1 MPDISSRKR
10 IKRRIIERIEAR
22 SARIS
27 VVGLGYVGLPLAVSF
42 AEAGFAV
49 VGIDTDQEKVEGLRQ
64 NVSHVP
70 DVPSERLHKLP
81 AEKLEFHS
89 AHERVVECDAVII
102 CVPTPLG
109 KTRDPD
115 LSYLIRASDAVSEFL
130 QAGMLVILE
139 STTYPGTT
147 EELVQPILESSGLR
161 AGSDFFLAF
170 SPERIDPGRSD
181 FILTNTPKVVGGV
194 TLDCLEVAVMLYRQI
209 VNRVVKV
216 SSTQAAEM
224 VKLLENT
231 FRAVNIALVNEIAIM
246 CDKLDLDVWEVV
258 GAAATKPYGFMPF
271 SPGPGV
277 GGHCIPL
284 DPHYLS
290 WKLKTLNYNARFIQL
305 AGEINSQM
313 PEYWTAK
320 IQDALNDQGQSVKG
334 SRILLLGVAYKKDVD
349 DVRES
354 PALDMIELL
363 RQKKADLAYF
373 DPYVPSLHFEGFALQ
388 CESDLVTALKRA
400 DCTVV
405 VTDHTSFDWEEVRRC
420 SRLIVD
426 TRHVNELS
434 GGRDG

>member
-1 MPDISSRKR
+1 MPDNDLSNRMKR
-10 IKRRIIERIEAR
+10 QIVERIEAR
-22 SARIS
+22 SARVC
-27 VVGLGYVGLPLAVSF
+27 VVGLGYVGLPLAVSC
-42 AEAGFAV
+42 AEAGFSV
-49 VGIDTDQEKVEGLRQ
+49 LGIDNDQEKSEGLRQ
-64 NVSHVP
+64 GVSHVP
-70 DVPSERLHKLP
+70 DVSSERLRGLSREK
-81 AEKLEFHS
+81 AEFCSTYEKIG
-89 AHERVVECDAVII
+89 ECDAVII

-115 LSYLIRASDAVSEFL
+115 LSYLIGASESVGEHL
-130 QAGMLVILE
+130 QAATLVVLE

-147 EELVQPILESSGLR
+147 EELVQPILESSDLR
-161 AGSDFFLAF
+161 VGRDFFLAF

-194 TLDCLEVAVMLYRQI
+194 TPVCLEVAVSLYRQI
-209 VNRVVKV
+209 VDRVVQV
-216 SSTQAAEM
+216 SSTQSAEM

-231 FRAVNIALVNEIAIM
+231 FRAVNIALVNELAIM
-246 CDKLDLDVWEVV
+246 CDKLALDVWEVV
-258 GAAATKPYGFMPF
+258 EAAATKPYGFMPF

-313 PEYWTAK
+313 PDYWARK

-334 SRILLLGVAYKKDVD
+334 SRILILGVAYKQDVD

-363 RQKKADLAYF
+363 RQKGADLVYF
-373 DPYVPSLHFEGFALQ
+373 DPHVPSLHFDGFELQ
-388 CESDLVTALKRA
+388 CEPDLVTALKRA

-426 TRHVNELS
+426 TRHVSELS
-434 GGRDG
+434 GDPDV

>member
-1 MPDISSRKR
+1 MPEGSPRDLLRHR
-10 IKRRIIERIEAR
+10 TIERIEDR

-27 VVGLGYVGLPLAVSF
+27 VVGLGYVGLPLAASF
-42 AEAGFAV
+42 VEAGFSV
-49 VGIDTDQEKVEGLRQ
+49 VGIDTDREKVEDLRKG
-64 NVSHVP
+64 VSHVP
-70 DVPSERLHKLP
+70 DVPSSRLRELP
-81 AEKLEFHS
+81 GEKFEFQS
-89 AHERVVECDAVII
+89 TYELVGECDAVII

-115 LSYLIRASDAVSEFL
+115 LSCLIQASESVTRFL
-130 QAGMLVILE
+130 KTGMLVALE

-147 EELVQPILESSGLR
+147 EELVQPILESGGLSATR
-161 AGSDFFLAF
+161 DFFLAF

-181 FILTNTPKVVGGV
+181 FTLTNTPKVVGGV
-194 TLDCLEVAVMLYRQI
+194 TPDGLDTAAFLYGQI
-209 VNRVVKV
+209 VAKVVRV
-216 SSTQAAEM
+216 SSTRAAEM

-258 GAAATKPYGFMPF
+258 EAAATKPYGFMLF
-271 SPGPGV
+271 TPGPGV
-277 GGHCIPL
+277 GGHCISL

-313 PEYWTAK
+313 PEYWAAK
-320 IQDALNDQGQSVKG
+320 IQDALNDRGQSVKG

-354 PALDMIELL
+354 PALDILELL
-363 RQKKADLAYF
+363 RQKGAELAYF
-373 DPYVPSLHFEGFALQ
+373 DPHVSSLHFNGLELQ
-388 CESDLVTALKRA
+388 CEPDLSAALKRA

-405 VTDHTSFDWEEVRRC
+405 VTDHTSFDWKEVKRS

-426 TRHVNELS
+426 TRHVDDLCGDE
-434 GGRDG
+434 DG

>member
-1 MPDISSRKR
+1 MKR
-10 IKRRIIERIEAR
+10 QIIERTVAR
-22 SARIS
+22 SARVS

-42 AEAGFAV
+42 AEAGFSV
-49 VGIDTDQEKVEGLRQ
+49 VGVDSDQEKLEGLRQ
-64 NVSHVP
+64 GVSHVP
-70 DVPSERLHKLP
+70 DVSSEQLGGLRG
-81 AEKLEFHS
+81 EKVEFCS
-89 AHERVVECDAVII
+89 TYETIGECDAVII

-115 LSYLIRASDAVSEFL
+115 LSYLIRASESVREYL
-130 QAGMLVILE
+130 RAGTLVVLE

-147 EELVQPILESSGLR
+147 EELVQPILESSDLR
-161 AGSDFFLAF
+161 VGRDFFLAF

-181 FILTNTPKVVGGV
+181 FTLTNTPKVVGGV
-194 TLDCLEVAVMLYRQI
+194 TPDCLELAAMLYRQI
-209 VNRVVKV
+209 VDRVVEV

-231 FRAVNIALVNEIAIM
+231 FRAVNIALVNELAIM
-246 CDKLDLDVWEVV
+246 CDKLDLNVWEVV
-258 GAAATKPYGFMPF
+258 EAAATKPYGFMPF

-313 PEYWTAK
+313 PEYWEGK
-320 IQDALNDQGQSVKG
+320 IQDALNDRGQSVKG
-334 SRILLLGVAYKKDVD
+334 SRILILGVAYKKDVD
-349 DVRES
+349 DIRES
-354 PALDMIELL
+354 PALDVMELL
-363 RQKKADLAYF
+363 RKKGAEVTYF
-373 DPYVPSLHFEGFALQ
+373 DPHVPSFHLDGVELL
-388 CESDLVTALKRA
+388 CEPDLNTALKRA

-405 VTDHTSFDWEEVRRC
+405 VTDHTSFDWSEVERS

-426 TRHVNELS
+426 TRNVRELS
-434 GGRDG
+434 VEK

>member
-1 MPDISSRKR
+1 MPENPLANRMKHQ
-10 IKRRIIERIEAR
+10 IIERVVAR
-22 SARIS
+22 SARVS

-42 AEAGFAV
+42 AEAGFSV
-49 VGIDTDQEKVEGLRQ
+49 LGIDNDQEKLEGLRQ
-64 NVSHVP
+64 GVSHVP
-70 DVPSERLHKLP
+70 DVPSERLAKLP
-81 AEKLEFHS
+81 S
-89 AHERVVECDAVII
+89 ERVEFRSTCEGISECQAVII

-115 LSYLIRASDAVSEFL
+115 LSFLIRAGESVSEYL
-130 QAGMLVILE
+130 RAGTLVVLE

-147 EELVQPILESSGLR
+147 EELVQPILESSDLR
-161 AGSDFFLAF
+161 VGRDFFLAF

-181 FILTNTPKVVGGV
+181 FVLTNTPKVVGGV
-194 TLDCLEVAVMLYRQI
+194 TPVCLEVAVMLYRQI
-209 VNRVVKV
+209 VDRVVEV
-216 SSTQAAEM
+216 SSTQSAEM

-231 FRAVNIALVNEIAIM
+231 FRAVNIALVNELAIM
-246 CDKLDLDVWEVV
+246 CDKLDLNVWEVV
-258 GAAATKPYGFMPF
+258 EAAATKPYGFMPF

-284 DPHYLS
+284 DPYYLS

-313 PEYWTAK
+313 PDYWASK
-320 IQDALNDQGQSVKG
+320 IQDSLNDRGQSVKG
-334 SRILLLGVAYKKDVD
+334 SRILILGVAYKKDVD

-363 RQKKADLAYF
+363 RQKGADLSYF
-373 DPYVPSLHFEGFALQ
+373 DPHVPGLHFDGFELL
-388 CESDLVTALKRA
+388 CEPDLATALKRA

-405 VTDHTSFDWEEVRRC
+405 VTDHTSFDWQEVRRN

-426 TRHVNELS
+426 TRHVAELS
-434 GGRDG
+434 GGQNV

>member
-1 MPDISSRKR
+1 MPDISSRNR

-22 SARIS
+22 SARVS

-42 AEAGFAV
+42 AEAGFSV
-49 VGIDTDQEKVEGLRQ
+49 VGIDTDQEKLEGLRQ
-64 NVSHVP
+64 DVSHVP
-70 DVPSERLHKLP
+70 DVPSERLCKLP

-89 AHERVVECDAVII
+89 AHERVGECDAVII

-115 LSYLIRASDAVSEFL
+115 LSYLIRASESVSEYL

-194 TLDCLEVAVMLYRQI
+194 TPDCLEAAVMLYRQI
-209 VNRVVKV
+209 VDRVVEV

-246 CDKLDLDVWEVV
+246 CDKLALDVWEVV
-258 GAAATKPYGFMPF
+258 EAAATKPYGFMPF

-277 GGHCIPL
+277 GGHCIPQA
-284 DPHYLS
+284 PHYLS

-320 IQDALNDQGQSVKG
+320 IQDALNDRGQSVKG

-354 PALDMIELL
+354 PALDIIELL
-363 RQKKADLAYF
+363 RQKRADLAYF
-373 DPYVPSLHFEGFALQ
+373 DPYVPSLHFDGFELQ

-400 DCTVV
+400 NCTVV
-405 VTDHTSFDWEEVRRC
+405 VTDHTSFDWEEVRRY

-434 GGRDG
+434 GDRDV

>member
-1 MPDISSRKR
+1 M
-10 IKRRIIERIEAR
+10 KRRIIERIEAR
-22 SARIS
+22 SARVS

-42 AEAGFAV
+42 AEAGFSV
-49 VGIDTDQEKVEGLRQ
+49 VGIDSDQEKLEGLRQ
-64 NVSHVP
+64 GVSHVP
-70 DVPSERLHKLP
+70 DVPSERLRGQKV
-81 AEKLEFHS
+81 EFCS
-89 AHERVVECDAVII
+89 SYAKIGECEAVII

-115 LSYLIRASDAVSEFL
+115 LSYLIRASESVSEYL
-130 QAGMLVILE
+130 RPGTLVVLE

-147 EELVQPILESSGLR
+147 EELVQPILESPDLR
-161 AGSDFFLAF
+161 VGRDFFLAF

-181 FILTNTPKVVGGV
+181 FVLTNTPKVVGGV
-194 TLDCLEVAVMLYRQI
+194 TSACLEVAVSLYRQI
-209 VNRVVKV
+209 VERVVQV

-231 FRAVNIALVNEIAIM
+231 FRAVNIALVNELAIM
-246 CDKLDLDVWEVV
+246 CDKLALDVWEVV
-258 GAAATKPYGFMPF
+258 EAAATKPYGFMPF

-313 PEYWTAK
+313 PDYWTSK
-320 IQDALNDQGQSVKG
+320 IQDSLNDQGQSVKG
-334 SRILLLGVAYKKDVD
+334 SRILILGVAYKKDVD

-354 PALDMIELL
+354 PALDMIEIL
-363 RQKKADLAYF
+363 RQKGADLAYF
-373 DPYVPSLHFEGFALQ
+373 DPHVPSLHFDGFELR
-388 CESDLVTALKRA
+388 CEPDLATALKRA

-405 VTDHTSFDWEEVRRC
+405 VTDHTSFDWEEVRQW

-426 TRHVNELS
+426 TRHVTELS
-434 GGRDG
+434 GGPDV